1 MNIKKQN
8 FIYITLSLLLLSQ
21 TAYADDT
28 LAATAEQTS
37 TVSETNAAVVQTTNP
52 SKKSWFKF
60 NKNAVKLKNNKKS
73 KKNKV
78 EEVKLP
84 PVIQGRPKIPFSQ
97 MSVMSID
104 DCVSY
109 ALAHNPSLMVSEE
122 RINAAESGIGQ
133 ARSSYAPRFSAGL
146 NYNFN
151 HNEGT
156 RVMNSHENSAGVS
169 VGISEMI
176 WDFGRTT
183 ARINMAKYDTL
194 SAEYDHGYETLNI
207 IYQVR
212 INYHK
217 VLAALANLDIF
228 EQNVRIQTLNFE
240 RTKAMFDE
248 GLKSKIDVVNAEVN
262 LADAKIQLVD
272 GQNNLLN
279 AIIAL
284 QNSMYY
290 TEDKPFVVKNT
301 ESFGFLKADYKK
313 KIENANN
320 QNQPK
325 PTLKRDEDGLITLSS
340 GIEHNDIIQD
350 YVFKPMEL
358 TKQEAVNKALELRP
372 DLKSNEILVM
382 VQEEALKAIR
392 RTYAPELTGNVSWS
406 YQKNEH
412 TYTSP
417 LQAGASLGLGSV
429 NPYGIHYQIKEG
441 ESYLNIAKHNVNLAK
456 SDIYWEVQ
464 NNYIN
469 MRQLERKI
477 PILNT
482 KVKASLENFELADG
496 RYSVGLNNYVELQ
509 DALASYNNSQLN
521 FVEAVFNYNVA
532 RETLLKSMGIGLE
545 EKESRIKRIP
555 KAGKEII
562 NKKTSQNNTNI

>member
-1 MNIKKQN
+1 M
-8 FIYITLSLLLLSQ
+8 
-21 TAYADDT
+21 TAVIAASVNVVAADNG
-28 LAATAEQTS
+28 
-37 TVSETNAAVVQTTNP
+37 NAQVPQG
-52 SKKSWFKF
+52 KKSVFSRLG
-60 NKNAVKLKNNKKS
+60 NSLKRNKKI
-73 KKNKV
+73 KI

-84 PVIQGRPKIPFSQ
+84 PVIQGKPKIAFNQ
-97 MSVMSID
+97 MPVMTID
-104 DCVSY
+104 DCVKY
-109 ALAHNPSLMVSEE
+109 ALSHSPVLMVSAQRTE
-122 RINAAESGIGQ
+122 AAEAGIGQ
-133 ARSSYAPRFSAGL
+133 ARANYAPRFTAGV
-146 NYNFN
+146 NYN
-151 HNEGT
+151 HNTNNGT
-156 RVMNSHENSAGVS
+156 RIINSHENSLGVS
-169 VGISEMI
+169 VGVSEMI

-183 ARINMAKYDTL
+183 AKINMAKYDTL
-194 SAEYDHGYETLNI
+194 AAEYDHGYETLNV

-217 VLAALANLDIF
+217 VLSALANLDIF
-228 EQNVRIQTLNFE
+228 EQNVRIQTLNYE

-262 LADAKIQLVD
+262 LADAKIQLVE

-279 AIIAL
+279 SIIAL
-284 QNSMYY
+284 QNAMYY
-290 TEDKPFVVKNT
+290 QEDKPFIVQNT

-313 KIENANN
+313 KFETANTAT
-320 QNQPK
+320 PPS
-325 PTLKRDEDGLITLSS
+325 PTLKRNEDGLVMLSS

-350 YVFKPMEL
+350 YIFTPMSI
-358 TKQEAVNKALELRP
+358 TKQEAVDKALENRP
-372 DLKSNEILVM
+372 DFLANKILVK
-382 VQEEALKAIR
+382 VQEEALKSIR
-392 RTYAPELTGNVSWS
+392 RQYAPEITGGISWG
-406 YQKNEH
+406 YTKNEH
-412 TYTSP
+412 TYSSP
-417 LQAGASLGLGSV
+417 LQANAGISLGSV

-441 ESYLNIAKHNVNLAK
+441 ENYLNIAKYNVNSAK

-532 RETLLKSMGIGLE
+532 RETLLKSMGEGWQ
-545 EKESRIKRIP
+545 KEGSKL
-555 KAGKEII
+555 
-562 NKKTSQNNTNI
+562 